1 MAIKPLDDRVLVK
14 PTEAAEKTES
24 GIFLPDSAQEKPTQ
38 GKVVAVGPGKLNDDG
53 DRTPLEVKKGD
64 TVIYGKYAGT
74 EVDVDGDEGVILR
87 ESEILAVLEN
97 AKK

>member
-24 GIFLPDSAQEKPTQ
+24 GIFLP
-38 GKVVAVGPGKLNDDG
+38 
-53 DRTPLEVKKGD
+53 
-64 TVIYGKYAGT
+64 GT

-97 AKK
+97 SK